1 MTLNKLHTIQ
11 LLRNST
17 LYESRT
23 AAVAA
28 LESLA
33 TNLDDGSPVVARY
46 TTGNTKYC
54 VLGIKTVD
62 RVVVFP
68 NDYDISQISSAVNN
82 LNLAEV
88 SSAGKPI
95 VSVSQSA
102 GQVSASVGNIDAK
115 YVEVQNN
122 GANDHFTSKTT
133 VSAALETLYADSQ
146 GKAVT
151 ITEGGPSGNVLKS
164 YTIAQGGTTI
174 GTINVPKDLVV
185 SSGSVV
191 KGTWSGSTFTESSS
205 GTGTALKLVIAN
217 QSDPVYINTLD
228 LVKDHTAGNG
238 INISDTNVISV
249 KVDSS
254 SESFLTVGSGG
265 VKLSGV
271 NTAITNAVTPITVS
285 NTDGSIIVTP
295 SASGT
300 DIKVGVIDCGTYTT
314 N

>member
-133 VSAALETLYADSQ
+133 VSAALETLYAD
-146 GKAVT
+146 
-151 ITEGGPSGNVLKS
+151 
-164 YTIAQGGTTI
+164 
-174 GTINVPKDLVV
+174 
-185 SSGSVV
+185 
-191 KGTWSGSTFTESSS
+191 
-205 GTGTALKLVIAN
+205 
-217 QSDPVYINTLD
+217 
-228 LVKDHTAGNG
+228 
-238 INISDTNVISV
+238 
-249 KVDSS
+249 
-254 SESFLTVGSGG
+254 
-265 VKLSGV
+265 
-271 NTAITNAVTPITVS
+271 
-285 NTDGSIIVTP
+285 
-295 SASGT
+295 
-300 DIKVGVIDCGTYTT
+300 
-314 N
+314 